1 MNAQP
6 LVLIQEN
13 VLLEIKS
20 DAPITS
26 GQALKQRGQL
36 FARSGQLLFLSTGR
50 SGSLASGIIKA
61 VLLAAFALLFFAPE
75 KLPFD
80 LSEEVIQLMIYVG
93 FGVYAVIP
101 RFFKKKPKN
110 LTEENIEQLAFEGVV
125 TRIYWREVLTAVPP
139 GGSKASFL
147 KSAELDLGYQ
157 KIALSLTENAYFQAL
172 SIIEGDAHFDAETND
187 GATEEF
193 TGAIENLVQAFK
205 K

>member
-1 MNAQP
+1 M
-6 LVLIQEN
+6 IQEN

-36 FARSGQLLFLSTGR
+36 FARPGQILFLSTGR
-50 SGSLASGIIKA
+50 TGSLASGIIKA
-61 VLLAAFALLFFAPE
+61 VLLAVFALLFFAPE

-80 LSEEVIQLMIYVG
+80 LSEEVIQLMIYIG
-93 FGVYAVIP
+93 FGVYAIIP

-110 LTEENIEQLAFEGVV
+110 LTAESIEQLAFEGTV
-125 TRIYWREVLTAVPP
+125 TRIYWREVLTVVPP
-139 GGSKASFL
+139 GGAKASFL

-157 KIALSLTENAYFQAL
+157 KIALSLTEDAFLRAV
-172 SIIEGDAHFDAETND
+172 SIVEGDAHFAPETND
-187 GATEEF
+187 VAAGEF
-193 TGAIENLVQAFK
+193 TGTIDNLVQAFK